1 MRKNLQRIL
10 MTCILVACVMLLG
23 MANTILADEIVL
35 KNGDKLTGK
44 VVSMEKGKL
53 IFNTS
58 YAGNISIDWHSIKSV
73 KTDAPATLIL
83 KNGMVIKGSLKP
95 TKGNKVII
103 ETASS
108 LGAPEMDLAEVT
120 AINPELLP
128 GEMKL
133 NGRTNVAIALRSGNT
148 DTSTYRVDGEIQ
160 ARAEKSRY
168 TVGGEYNREEDDD
181 ETTVNNWLAYA
192 KYDHFF
198 SKKLYGY
205 VNTVFKRDTMADLN
219 LRSSV
224 GIGLGY
230 QVWESPKTNL
240 SLEAGLS
247 YVNEDYEKG
256 SDDSYA
262 AFRWAVNYDRFVW
275 DDFLQFFHFHEG
287 TIGLESTED
296 ITIRSRTGFRMPLR
310 HGFTATVQYNW
321 DWDNTPAP
329 GNDRVDEAF
338 IIGVGYQF

>member
-1 MRKNLQRIL
+1 MKKVFHVVL
-10 MTCILVACVMLLG
+10 MAGMLLLV
-23 MANTILADEIVL
+23 ILTLTFADEIIL

-53 IFNTS
+53 VFNTS
-58 YAGNISIDWHSIKSV
+58 YAGNISIDWQSVKSI

-83 KNGMVIKGSLKP
+83 KDGMVIKGALKP
-95 TKGNKVII
+95 AQGDKVLI
-103 ETASS
+103 ETAS
-108 LGAPEMDLAEVT
+108 LGKSEMDLSQVT

-128 GEMKL
+128 GEIKL
-133 NGRTNVAIALRSGNT
+133 TGRTNVAIALRSGNT
-148 DTSTYRVDGEIQ
+148 DTSTYRVDGELQ

-181 ETTVNNWLAYA
+181 KTTVNNWLAYA
-192 KYDHFF
+192 KYDHFIT
-198 SKKLYGY
+198 KKLYGY
-205 VNTVFKRDTMADLN
+205 VNTVFKRDKMADLN

-230 QVWESPKTNL
+230 QVWESHKTNL
-240 SLEAGLS
+240 FLEAGLS
-247 YVNEDYEKG
+247 YVNEDYDTG

-329 GNDRVDEAF
+329 GNDSVDEAF